1 MKSFKK
7 DDLEVLKKGEKPVT
21 TSGPYRVSLPGFL
34 SEDVGLGD
42 AIKRITYAAGIKP
55 CDGCERRAAA
65 LNHWIVFGR

>member
-1 MKSFKK
+1 MKSFKRN
-7 DDLEVLKKGEKPVT
+7 DLRALEKEERPVS
-21 TSGPYRVSLPGFL
+21 TSNPYRVSLPGFL

-55 CDGCERRAAA
+55 CDGCERRATA